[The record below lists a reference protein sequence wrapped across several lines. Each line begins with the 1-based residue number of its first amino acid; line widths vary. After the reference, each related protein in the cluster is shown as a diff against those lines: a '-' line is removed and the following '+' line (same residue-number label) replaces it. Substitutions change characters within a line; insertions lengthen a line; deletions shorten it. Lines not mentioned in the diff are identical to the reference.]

1 MEEIKDL
8 EMLGFHMVR
17 HYSRYSHDK
26 TLIGYIFI
34 ISLNVLQY
42 FM

>member
-1 MEEIKDL
+1 MKERRDL
-8 EMLGFHMVR
+8 ERLGFHMVR
-17 HYSRYSHDK
+17 YYGLCSHDK
-26 TLIGYIFI
+26 ALIGYIFI

>member
-1 MEEIKDL
+1 MEEIRDL
-8 EMLGFHMVR
+8 ERLEFHMVR
-17 HYSRYSHDK
+17 HYGLCSHNK
-26 TLIGYIFI
+26 ALIGYIFI